1 MSMKKQLAT
10 IKNNWLIIVLFFILI
25 LVLNTGNMG
34 NLSSSLS
41 SVSKGIGGARYDS
54 DMAYTESSAPYIS
67 NQDFAP
73 EEEERKITKTANI
86 RTEIE
91 RGKFQTAEQTL
102 KNIVSSSDSFILN
115 ENVNKYGTGRGE
127 YLQGSYYIKVE
138 TTKYDSVI
146 SQLKNIGEIT
156 YFSENAQDITGQY
169 TNTEINLDLEKA
181 RLERYVEMYE
191 EAKDIDDK
199 ITLNDRIFSQER
211 TIKYLED
218 YLENMDKRIEYST
231 VYFTMTEERS
241 EYANIAM
248 VKVSE
253 LVNDFVSSINSLLIF
268 IFKIIPWAV
277 IILIAVFVWKKKK
290 K

>member
-1 MSMKKQLAT
+1 MKKQLST

-25 LVLNTGNMG
+25 LFLNTGNIG
-34 NLSSSLS
+34 NLSSSLG

-54 DMAYTESSAPYIS
+54 DMAYMESSSPYVS

-73 EEEERKITKTANI
+73 EEEDRKITKTANI
-86 RTEIE
+86 RTETE
-91 RGKFQTAEQTL
+91 RGKFESSEQTL

-127 YLQGSYYIKVE
+127 YLQGSYYLKVE

-146 SQLKNIGEIT
+146 SQLKDIGELN

-169 TNTEINLDLEKA
+169 TNTEINLELEKE

-218 YLENMDKRIEYST
+218 YIKNMDTRIEYST

-241 EYANIAM
+241 EYANIAI
-248 VKVSE
+248 VKFSE
-253 LVNDFVSSINSLLIF
+253 LVDDFVSSVNGLLVF
-268 IFKIIPWAV
+268 VFRIIPWAV
-277 IILIAVFVWKKKK
+277 IILIAVFVWNKKKK
-290 K
+290 

>member
-25 LVLNTGNMG
+25 LFLNTGNMG
-34 NLSSSLS
+34 DLSSSLGS
-41 SVSKGIGGARYDS
+41 FSKETGGARYDS
-54 DMAYTESSAPYIS
+54 DMSYMESAVYSVPSA
-67 NQDFAP
+67 DFAP
-73 EEEERKITKTANI
+73 EEEERKITKTSSI
-86 RTEIE
+86 TTEIK
-91 RGKFQTAEQTL
+91 RGKFESSEQIL
-102 KNIVSSSDSFILN
+102 KNIVSSSSSFMLN

-127 YLQGSYYIKVE
+127 YLQGSYYLKVE

-146 SQLKNIGEIT
+146 SQLKDMGELN

-169 TNTEINLDLEKA
+169 TNTEINLELEKE

-191 EAKDIDDK
+191 EAEDIDDK

-218 YLENMDKRIEYST
+218 YIKNMDTRIEYST

-241 EYANIAM
+241 EYANIAI
-248 VKVSE
+248 VKFSE
-253 LVNDFVSSINSLLIF
+253 LVDDFVSSVNGLLVF
-268 IFKIIPWAV
+268 VFRIIPWAV
-277 IILIAVFVWKKKK
+277 IILIAVFVWNKKKK
-290 K
+290 